1 MKINKKLKFDDANF
15 IDLRELFII
24 LWKNKLLI
32 LFLSF
37 GISIIGYIYAASAN
51 VVLRS
56 EIKLKSV
63 ERFLFTSPYRM
74 FYNLKSISHFDTNS
88 NIKID
93 NIDLNSIFFTNLSS
107 NVTFNEFLDQNNEF
121 KNGQFT
127 IPLIDKTVEDK
138 SYFVFYFTFNNDFKG
153 KDFLNKYVQF
163 VKSKS
168 EKEFTEQMSQMI
180 LNEIRIYEKHLE
192 LASKINLIDPVINEA
207 GNDMFF
213 SYISTDLYH
222 QGTTILTNKLS
233 YLQDIYDMNKN
244 IKVNFNPY
252 FSLVSDPSIVSKSK
266 EFIVVIAFILGIIIS
281 VVIVILKSFLEK
293 KNI

>member
-37 GISIIGYIYAASAN
+37 AISIIGYIYAASAN

-56 EIKLKSV
+56 DVKLKSV

-207 GNDMFF
+207 GNNMFF
-213 SYISTDLYH
+213 PYISTDLYH

-266 EFIVVIAFILGIIIS
+266 EFFIVIAFILGIIIS
-281 VVIVILKSFLEK
+281 VLIVILKSFLEK